1 MKDLWSLKR
10 DFLEYT
16 ELEKGQSL
24 LTVSNYDRYLTK
36 FLTWLEDQIKENSKS
51 EILNSKQTQSN
62 PNDQNSKV
70 LNLEHSSL
78 DIVSNLEFSASDFSP
93 EQITEDAVKDYRL
106 YLNRLSDKSGRP
118 LKRSTQN
125 YSIITLRAFL
135 GFLAGKGIVSLAP
148 QKVVLAKS
156 EERKVE
162 FLEATDI
169 IQLIKMPNI
178 SSFKGLRD
186 RLILEL
192 LFSTGL
198 RVSELAHLNVGDI
211 NLERDEIPVRGK
223 GGKVRVVFLSES
235 AHQILETYIK
245 LVPAQAGIQ
254 NNSDALILNKL
265 GGDRLTVRS
274 IERIVAKY
282 AKAAGISKHVSPH
295 TLRHTFATDL
305 LINGADL
312 RSVQSLLGHAN
323 VSTTQIYTHVT
334 DQHLRDIH
342 KAFHGKRTESEEK
355 S

>member
-1 MKDLWSLKR
+1 MPDLWQLKR
-10 DFLEYT
+10 EFLEYT

-36 FLTWLEDQIKENSKS
+36 FLKWLEAEITPAEDS
-51 EILNSKQTQSN
+51 ESEQPEFL
-62 PNDQNSKV
+62 P
-70 LNLEHSSL
+70 SL
-78 DIVSNLEFSASDFSP
+78 ISD
-93 EQITEDAVKDYRL
+93 EKVKDYRL

-125 YSIITLRAFL
+125 YHIITLRAFL
-135 GFLAGKGIVSLAP
+135 GFLATKGVASLPP

-162 FLEATDI
+162 FLEAQDI
-169 IQLIKMPNI
+169 ISLVDSANGKN
-178 SSFKGLRD
+178 FKGLRD

-198 RVSELAHLNVGDI
+198 RVSELASLNVSDL
-211 NLERDEIPVRGK
+211 NLDRGEIPVRGK
-223 GGKVRVVFLSES
+223 GGKVRVVFLSDS
-235 AHQILETYIK
+235 AIRTIK
-245 LVPAQAGIQ
+245 EYLKFICD
-254 NNSDALILNKL
+254 SEALILNKIQ
-265 GGDRLTVRS
+265 GERLTVRS
-274 IERIVAKY
+274 IERVVAKY
-282 AKAAGISKHVSPH
+282 AKAAGITKNVSPH

-323 VSTTQIYTHVT
+323 VQTTQIYTHVT

-342 KAFHGKRTESEEK
+342 KAFHGKRTSKDELVDSEDQLE
-355 S
+355 

>member
-1 MKDLWSLKR
+1 MKDLWELKR
-10 DFLEYT
+10 EFLEYT

-36 FLTWLEDQIKENSKS
+36 FFKWLEEFEANSYQLTANSLETKTEIQFKPDLITENAIKE
-51 EILNSKQTQSN
+51 
-62 PNDQNSKV
+62 
-70 LNLEHSSL
+70 
-78 DIVSNLEFSASDFSP
+78 
-93 EQITEDAVKDYRL
+93 YRL
-106 YLNRLSDKSGRP
+106 YLNRLSDKNGRP

-135 GFLAGKGIVSLAP
+135 GFLATKGVVSLAP

-162 FLEATDI
+162 FLEANDI
-169 IQLIKMPNI
+169 IELIKMPDI
-178 SSFKGLRD
+178 RSFKGLRD
-186 RLILEL
+186 RVILEL

-198 RVSELAHLNVGDI
+198 RVSELAHLDVGDI
-211 NLERDEIPVRGK
+211 NLERNEIPVRGK
-223 GGKVRVVFLSES
+223 GGKVRVVFLSDS
-235 AHQILETYIK
+235 AHEVLATYIK
-245 LVPAQAGIQ
+245 LIGD
-254 NNSDALILNKL
+254 SEELILNKL
-265 GGDRLTVRS
+265 GGDRLSVRT

-342 KAFHGKRTESEEK
+342 KAFHGKRTVTEEK

>member
-1 MKDLWSLKR
+1 MKDLWQLKR

-24 LTVSNYDRYLTK
+24 LTVSNYDRYITK
-36 FLTWLEDQIKENSKS
+36 FITWLEAETEKEKKQDNEEKIVLTPELITEEKIKE
-51 EILNSKQTQSN
+51 
-62 PNDQNSKV
+62 
-70 LNLEHSSL
+70 
-78 DIVSNLEFSASDFSP
+78 
-93 EQITEDAVKDYRL
+93 YRL

-125 YSIITLRAFL
+125 YHIITLRAFL
-135 GFLAGKGIVSLAP
+135 GFLAIKGVPSLSP

-162 FLEATDI
+162 FLEANDI
-169 IQLIKMPNI
+169 IELIKMPNI
-178 SSFKGLRD
+178 GSFKGLRD

-223 GGKVRVVFLSES
+223 GGKVRVVFLSDS
-235 AHQILETYIK
+235 AHQILEAYIK
-245 LVPAQAGIQ
+245 LIGGTEE
-254 NNSDALILNKL
+254 LILNKL

-282 AKAAGISKHVSPH
+282 AKAAGITKRVSPH

-342 KAFHGKRTESEEK
+342 KAFHGKRTEDTSK
-355 S
+355 PTDKGH

>member
-1 MKDLWSLKR
+1 MSDLWNLKR
-10 DFLEYT
+10 EFLEYT

-24 LTVSNYDRYLTK
+24 LTVSNYDRYLSK
-36 FLTWLEDQIKENSKS
+36 FLQWLQEFEANSYQLSANSLETKP
-51 EILNSKQTQSN
+51 EIQFK
-62 PNDQNSKV
+62 
-70 LNLEHSSL
+70 
-78 DIVSNLEFSASDFSP
+78 P
-93 EQITEDAVKDYRL
+93 EMITEDAVKEYRL

-135 GFLAGKGIVSLAP
+135 GFLAGKGIASLAP

-198 RVSELAHLNVGDI
+198 RVSELARLNVGDI

-245 LVPAQAGIQ
+245 LIG
-254 NNSDALILNKL
+254 DTEELILNKL

-334 DQHLRDIH
+334 DQHLREIH
-342 KAFHGKRTESEEK
+342 KAFHGKRTESEK
-355 S
+355 T

>member
-1 MKDLWSLKR
+1 MTPDL
-10 DFLEYT
+10 
-16 ELEKGQSL
+16 
-24 LTVSNYDRYLTK
+24 
-36 FLTWLEDQIKENSKS
+36 
-51 EILNSKQTQSN
+51 
-62 PNDQNSKV
+62 
-70 LNLEHSSL
+70 
-78 DIVSNLEFSASDFSP
+78 
-93 EQITEDAVKDYRL
+93 ITEDSVKEYRL

-135 GFLAGKGIVSLAP
+135 GFLATKGVTSLAP

-162 FLEATDI
+162 FLEANDI
-169 IQLIKMPNI
+169 IELIKMPNI

-198 RVSELAHLNVGDI
+198 RVSELANLNVGDI

-223 GGKVRVVFLSES
+223 GGKVRVVFLSDS
-235 AHQILETYIK
+235 AHEVLAGYIK
-245 LVPAQAGIQ
+245 LIGD
-254 NNSDALILNKL
+254 SEELILNKL

-282 AKAAGISKHVSPH
+282 AKAAGITKHVSPH

-342 KAFHGKRTESEEK
+342 RAFHGKRTEDNIEVSPQIIDTDGNTDK
-355 S
+355 SN

>member
-1 MKDLWSLKR
+1 MDLWQLKR
-10 DFLEYT
+10 DFLEFT

-24 LTVSNYDRYLTK
+24 LTISNYDRYLTK
-36 FLTWLEDQIKENSKS
+36 FLTWLETDCHS
-51 EILNSKQTQSN
+51 EAVPKNPDPSLVAQDDKDSTLN
-62 PNDQNSKV
+62 
-70 LNLEHSSL
+70 
-78 DIVSNLEFSASDFSP
+78 FSP
-93 EQITEDAVKDYRL
+93 EKITEEKVREYRL

-125 YSIITLRAFL
+125 YHIITLRAFL
-135 GFLAGKGIVSLAP
+135 GFLASKGVTSLPP
-148 QKVVLAKS
+148 QKVHLAKS

-162 FLEATDI
+162 FLEADDI
-169 IQLIKMPNI
+169 KSLIDSADGKN
-178 SSFKGLRD
+178 FKGLRD

-198 RVSELAHLNVGDI
+198 RVSELCALNLSDI
-211 NLERDEIPVRGK
+211 NFERGEIPVRGK

-235 AHQILETYIK
+235 SVMALKEYLKFINE
-245 LVPAQAGIQ
+245 
-254 NNSDALILNKL
+254 SDALILNKI

-274 IERIVAKY
+274 IERIVSKY
-282 AKAAGISKHVSPH
+282 AGFAGITKKVSPH

-334 DQHLRDIH
+334 DQHLREVH
-342 KAFHGKRTESEEK
+342 KAFHGKRTGDDQQLDLNKKLE
-355 S
+355 

>member
-1 MKDLWSLKR
+1 MKDLWQLKR
-10 DFLEYT
+10 EFLEYC

-36 FLTWLEDQIKENSKS
+36 FLTWLDSFCHS
-51 EILNSKQTQSN
+51 ELDSESTRSRNEFGMTNNNTAIQQYSN
-62 PNDQNSKV
+62 
-70 LNLEHSSL
+70 
-78 DIVSNLEFSASDFSP
+78 EFSASA
-93 EQITEDAVKDYRL
+93 ITSDAVKEYRL

-125 YSIITLRAFL
+125 YHIITLRAFL
-135 GFLAGKGIVSLAP
+135 GFLAGRGVAALAP
-148 QKVVLAKS
+148 QKVSLAKS

-162 FLEATDI
+162 FLEAEDI
-169 IQLIKMPNI
+169 ISLIKMPNV

-198 RVSELAHLNVGDI
+198 RVSELTNLNVADI

-223 GGKVRVVFLSES
+223 GGKLRVVFLSKS
-235 AHQILETYIK
+235 AHQIIDVYLRLIGE
-245 LVPAQAGIQ
+245 
-254 NNSDALILNKL
+254 SDALILNKIA
-265 GGDRLTVRS
+265 GHRLTVRS
-274 IERIVAKY
+274 IERIVSKY
-282 AKAAGISKHVSPH
+282 AKAAGITKNVSPH

-342 KAFHGKRTESEEK
+342 KAFHGKRTEQEENSK
-355 S
+355 HQALNSK

>member
-1 MKDLWSLKR
+1 MADLWQLKR
-10 DFLEYT
+10 EFLEYC

-24 LTVSNYDRYLTK
+24 LTVANYDRYLTK
-36 FLTWLEDQIKENSKS
+36 FLQWLENEIQNSKS
-51 EILNSKQTQSN
+51 K
-62 PNDQNSKV
+62 DQNDNQKIDSIE
-70 LNLEHSSL
+70 NL
-78 DIVSNLEFSASDFSP
+78 DIENSLEIAKLPAGSAKARRIENSGDVFSP
-93 EQITEDAVKDYRL
+93 EKITADAIKEYRL

-135 GFLAGKGIVSLAP
+135 GFLAGRGVISLAP
-148 QKVVLAKS
+148 QKVSLAKS
-156 EERKVE
+156 EERKVD
-162 FLEATDI
+162 FLEANDI
-169 IQLIKMPNI
+169 TLLIKMPDTRT
-178 SSFKGLRD
+178 FKGLRD

-198 RVSELAHLNVGDI
+198 RVSELSKLDVGDI

-223 GGKVRVVFLSES
+223 GGKVRVVFLSNS

-245 LVPAQAGIQ
+245 LTPE
-254 NNSDALILNKL
+254 SDALILNKL
-265 GGDRLTVRS
+265 GGDRLTVRT

-282 AKAAGISKHVSPH
+282 AKAAGISKKVSPH

-334 DQHLRDIH
+334 DQHLREIH
-342 KAFHGKRTESEEK
+342 KAFHGKRSEEPSDPK
-355 S
+355 E

>member
-1 MKDLWSLKR
+1 MSDLWNLKR
-10 DFLEYT
+10 EFLEYT

-24 LTVSNYDRYLTK
+24 LTVSNYDRYLSK
-36 FLTWLEDQIKENSKS
+36 FLQWLQEFEANSYQLSANSLETKP
-51 EILNSKQTQSN
+51 EIQFK
-62 PNDQNSKV
+62 
-70 LNLEHSSL
+70 
-78 DIVSNLEFSASDFSP
+78 P
-93 EQITEDAVKDYRL
+93 EMITEDAVKEYRL

-135 GFLAGKGIVSLAP
+135 GFLAGKGIASLAP

-198 RVSELAHLNVGDI
+198 RVSELARLNVGDI

-245 LVPAQAGIQ
+245 LIG
-254 NNSDALILNKL
+254 DTEELILNKL

-323 VSTTQIYTHVT
+323 VSTTQIYT
-334 DQHLRDIH
+334 
-342 KAFHGKRTESEEK
+342 
-355 S
+355 